1 MLNDRPTT
9 IYLASSVQDLTHRQ
23 LLVAGQRQSLDFRSI
38 RLMSRQLKAGSRV
51 VAVLSVIKEPGR
63 EINYGTG
70 KDVVDESIAD
80 ATIPGIVAACY
91 SACRLNSK
99 GCT

>member
-9 IYLASSVQDLTHRQ
+9 
-23 LLVAGQRQSLDFRSI
+23 
-38 RLMSRQLKAGSRV
+38 
-51 VAVLSVIKEPGR
+51 KEPGR

-80 ATIPGIVAACY
+80 ATAPLQINWFGASYLDLPVH
-91 SACRLNSK
+91 R
-99 GCT
+99 

>member
-9 IYLASSVQDLTHRQ
+9 
-23 LLVAGQRQSLDFRSI
+23 
-38 RLMSRQLKAGSRV
+38 
-51 VAVLSVIKEPGR
+51 KEPGR

-80 ATIPGIVAACY
+80 ATAPLQISWFGASYLDLPV
-91 SACRLNSK
+91 RR
-99 GCT
+99 